1 MIKILRIGT
10 RGSKLALIQAEMVK
24 SLLAKNGVES
34 KLIIVQTSGDN
45 FADKPF
51 REAGIGAFVRDID
64 DLMLKGDIDIAVHS
78 MKDVPTKRPKEIGVC
93 AVMPRAAPYD
103 VLIFER
109 PLREEATI
117 GTSSLRRQAQL
128 ARYYPRYSRR
138 QIRGNVDTRMRKLR
152 ASEFDAVILAEAG
165 LERLGIRI
173 NKKRLP
179 FIPSPNQGIIA
190 VMANQEIDEFEAVAE
205 INDKQT
211 LIEAMVE
218 RVIMESLGGGCL
230 VPLGILAR
238 AEGEFVNVVA
248 EVLSLDGQRVVRL
261 TDRIPA
267 DNYEQNS
274 KAFAQRMKENGAD
287 SLIAEAIASVA
298 ALK

>member
-1 MIKILRIGT
+1 VIKILRIGT
-10 RGSKLALIQAEMVK
+10 RSSKLALIQAETVK

-34 KLIIVQTSGDN
+34 KLVVVQTSGDN
-45 FADKPF
+45 FTDKPF

-64 DLMLKGDIDIAVHS
+64 ERMLIGDIDIAVHS
-78 MKDVPTKRPKEIGVC
+78 MKDVPTKRPKEIGIC
-93 AVMPRAAPYD
+93 AVMPRASPYD

-109 PLREEATI
+109 PLREGATI

-128 ARYYPRYSRR
+128 ARYYPLYNRR

-179 FIPSPNQGIIA
+179 FVPSPNQGIIA
-190 VMANQEIDEFEAVAE
+190 VMANQEIDKFDAVVK

-211 LIEAMVE
+211 LIEGMVE
-218 RVIMESLGGGCL
+218 RVIMETLGGGCL

-238 AEGEFVNVVA
+238 LAGKFVNVVA

-261 TDRIPA
+261 TDRVPIES
-267 DNYEQNS
+267 YEQDS
-274 KAFAQRMKENGAD
+274 KAFAQRVKENGAD
-287 SLIAEAIASVA
+287 SLIAEAIASIS
-298 ALK
+298 ALD

>member
-10 RGSKLALIQAEMVK
+10 RGSKLALIQAETVK
-24 SLLAKNGVES
+24 SLLAKIGVES
-34 KLIIVQTSGDN
+34 KLIIVKTSGDN

-64 DLMLKGDIDIAVHS
+64 DLMLMGDIDIAVHS
-78 MKDVPTKRPKEIGVC
+78 MKDVPTKRPKEIGIC

-103 VLIFER
+103 VLIFEH
-109 PLREEATI
+109 PLHEGATI

-128 ARYYPRYSRR
+128 ARYYPFYNRR

-179 FIPSPNQGIIA
+179 FVPSPNQGIIA
-190 VMANQEIDEFEAVAE
+190 VTANQEIDEFDAVAK

-211 LIEAMVE
+211 LIEGMVE
-218 RVIMESLGGGCL
+218 RVIMEALGGGCL
-230 VPLGILAR
+230 VPLGILAHL
-238 AEGEFVNVVA
+238 EGEFVNVVA

-261 TDRIPA
+261 TDRLST
-267 DNYEQNS
+267 DSYERDS
-274 KAFAQRMKENGAD
+274 KAFAQRVKEYGAD
-287 SLIAEAIASVA
+287 SLIAEAIASV
-298 ALK
+298 